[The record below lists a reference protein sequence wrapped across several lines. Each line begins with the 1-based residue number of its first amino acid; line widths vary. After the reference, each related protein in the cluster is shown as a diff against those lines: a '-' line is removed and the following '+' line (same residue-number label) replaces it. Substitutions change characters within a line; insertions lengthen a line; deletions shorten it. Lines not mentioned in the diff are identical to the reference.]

1 MAAGGGM
8 ERDMFAVTKRLLLRP
23 AWPEDAPEL
32 AQAIGDERIVRNLAT
47 APWPYCLGDAE
58 QFLWRPRDP
67 QHPNFLITDRIDEPR
82 RIIGSVGF
90 HDSDGTPELG
100 YWLVPDR
107 WGEGLV
113 PEAAEAAIAA
123 GRHCL
128 GYGRI
133 VSGHFAD
140 NPASGRV
147 LEKLGFRRLG
157 PMKRFSLARG
167 EDVDGFEFALE
178 AVEEEEQDTDIE
190 PAMAA

>member
-1 MAAGGGM
+1 
-8 ERDMFAVTKRLLLRP
+8 MFAVTKRLLLRP

-32 AQAIGDERIVRNLAT
+32 AKAIGDERIVRNLAT

-58 QFLWRPRDP
+58 RFLSMPRDP
-67 QHPNFLITDRIDEPR
+67 QYPNFLITDRIRDPG

-90 HDSDGTPELG
+90 HETDGEPELG

-140 NPASGRV
+140 NPNSGRV
-147 LEKLGFRRLG
+147 LEKLGFRRTG
-157 PMKRFSLARG
+157 PMRRFSLARG
-167 EDVDGFEFALE
+167 EEVEGFDFALE
-178 AVEEEEQDTDIE
+178 AEDEQDGDVE